1 MAGAS
6 SVSDVSNVITSTDLA
21 CVSAYGEEILR
32 VERIALHTQDL
43 ARVTLTIIKKYQ
55 DRLRAGP
62 LLGLDPGGHHP
73 TLVRPH

>member
-1 MAGAS
+1 MAVAS
-6 SVSDVSNVITSTDLA
+6 SLSDVSNVITSTDLA

-55 DRLRAGP
+55 DRLIFSQWN
-62 LLGLDPGGHHP
+62 LE
-73 TLVRPH
+73 TFFTTSQSVIIY